1 MNFFKSVKK
10 AFSKVGK
17 IVKKIAP
24 VLVVAAA
31 VYFGGAYLM
40 ASAGTVGSAAG
51 ASVTYGAGGVAEA
64 FTKSAGVWKSFL
76 GGLSSG
82 TASKSAVAFAEAS
95 FKASQLD
102 MSLSGQV
109 AAGTSA
115 VNFLSSGVS
124 TSQAINQGVSLADQ
138 AFKSGSNVQSS
149 WDILWNGLDKTVGS
163 SVAPSAPASEAMGLM
178 GENPADFSVNNEG
191 LFGPQG
197 TAMADATQLEAGQA
211 TTGSSVAGT
220 DASVADQTGGMI
232 TGENWAKPAEASVTD
247 PTTPS
252 VLQSSVAPASVEQTK
267 MPSMW
272 DLILEER
279 QKYNDLLAQD
289 MEIRKAEIDART
301 SADKWKLGLT
311 ASGLFLNAFGQYQQ
325 ARSAEKQE
333 RNRFMTTPAL
343 EEAFKNAYSS

>member
-1 MNFFKSVKK
+1 M
-10 AFSKVGK
+10 
-17 IVKKIAP
+17 
-24 VLVVAAA
+24 
-31 VYFGGAYLM
+31 
-40 ASAGTVGSAAG
+40 
-51 ASVTYGAGGVAEA
+51 
-64 FTKSAGVWKSFL
+64 
-76 GGLSSG
+76 
-82 TASKSAVAFAEAS
+82 
-95 FKASQLD
+95 
-102 MSLSGQV
+102 
-109 AAGTSA
+109 
-115 VNFLSSGVS
+115 
-124 TSQAINQGVSLADQ
+124 
-138 AFKSGSNVQSS
+138 QSS

-163 SVAPSAPASEAMGLM
+163 VASPSAPASQAMGLM

-211 TTGSSVAGT
+211 TTGSSAGGIDFGAAS

-232 TGENWAKPAEASVTD
+232 TGENWAQKAEASVAD
-247 PTTPS
+247 PTNPS